1 LNNKLTESQV
11 IAVAINQFVL
21 DGIDRRIKDVLVQES
36 RRLTTLK
43 GIGWKVFFIFENE
56 DQFLNKS
63 VTYEVNE
70 ERSVTLF
77 ENM

>member
-1 LNNKLTESQV
+1 MNNKLTESQV